1 MSNRTEITDAQAP
14 SQSLH
19 PASNP
24 AAAPAG
30 PALLTSAAAPR
41 VAATGETYGVQG
53 AESLRLRANGVELHG
68 VAAGPPDGPM
78 VILLHG
84 FPEFWYGWR
93 HQIGPLA
100 AAGLR
105 VLAPDLRGYNL
116 SSKPEGIAAY
126 TLDVLAD
133 DVLGL
138 ADALGRRRFAVVG
151 HDWGGILA
159 WHLAARDPE
168 RVERAAILNA
178 PHPGTMR
185 DYARARPSQMAKS
198 WYVAFFQLPALPE
211 AMLRAADFAWLR
223 NGMTRTSRA
232 GTFTPE
238 DLRRYREGWSQP
250 GALTGGLNWYR
261 ALRLPGGTPKP
272 APVRAPVRVIWG
284 DRDAFLDPD
293 LAEAGLASCERGE
306 AFHLAGATHWIQ
318 HEEPERVNRLLL
330 NFLR

>member
-1 MSNRTEITDAQAP
+1 MGSRTETTHAQAP

-19 PASNP
+19 PAPNP
-24 AAAPAG
+24 AAAPAE
-30 PALLTSAAAPR
+30 PALLTGAAAR
-41 VAATGETYGVQG
+41 RLAATCEIYDIQAVG
-53 AESLRLRANGVELHG
+53 SLRFRTNGVELHG
-68 VAAGPPDGPM
+68 VAAGPPDGPLI
-78 VILLHG
+78 VLLHG

-116 SSKPEGIAAY
+116 SSKPDRIAAY
-126 TLDVLAD
+126 TLDALAD

-168 RVERAAILNA
+168 RVERAAVLNA

-185 DYARARPSQMAKS
+185 AYARAHPSQMAKS
-198 WYVAFFQLPALPE
+198 WYVAFFRLPALPE

-223 NGMTRTSRA
+223 NGLVRSSRP
-232 GTFTPE
+232 GTFRPE
-238 DLRRYREGWSQP
+238 DLRRYREAWSQP
-250 GALTGGLNWYR
+250 GAITGGLNWYR
-261 ALRLPGGTPKP
+261 ALRLRSGTPKP
-272 APVRAPVRVIWG
+272 LQIHVPVRVIWG
-284 DRDAFLDPD
+284 DRDAFLNRD

-306 AFHLAGATHWIQ
+306 AFHLADATHWVQ

-330 NFLR
+330 DFLR